1 MRYLTSILL
10 QYIILL
16 TSQYSNSRDCY
27 HFLLFLWTKSLLTIM
42 IGDVGS
48 QRVLSSINYLF
59 NFLFISQQL
68 KINQTCLISENEER
82 QINISRPKLSINKC
96 NNYKERQEIALF
108 ERIFN
113 LDIRSFVII
122 ACHLYSQRLL
132 EKGNQSMTNK

>member
-1 MRYLTSILL
+1 MRYLTCILL

-16 TSQYSNSRDCY
+16 TIFMLLSC
-27 HFLLFLWTKSLLTIM
+27 FLFLRNKLLLTIM